1 MKIFMPSILITTLIL
16 SSCGSMDQNT
26 VSKPKEITLSAL
38 PKNDA
43 EIANSMLTVNTEEM
57 NLAKIG
63 KEKAVNPFVKNYA
76 ERMFEEHARNNLW
89 VQGYADKE
97 QMRPQETQ
105 SSQRMV
111 YVTEDRADE
120 LKTLNGTEFDKA
132 FINEQVSIHTKVL
145 DKIEQ
150 NLLPN
155 ASDDEL
161 RAMIEQSRL
170 KIRGHLNE
178 AKELRDSI

>member
-1 MKIFMPSILITTLIL
+1 MKIFIQAVIASSLML
-16 SSCGSMDQNT
+16 SACSSMNEKKII
-26 VSKPKEITLSAL
+26 KPKEVTLSAT

-63 KEKAVNPFVKNYA
+63 REKAVNRFIKNYA
-76 ERMFEEHARNNLW
+76 DRMFQEHARNNLW
-89 VQGYADKE
+89 VQNFADKKN
-97 QMRPQETQ
+97 MRPQETQ
-105 SSQRMV
+105 SSERMV

-120 LKTLNGTEFDKA
+120 LTKLNGSEFDKA
-132 FINEQVSIHTKVL
+132 FINELVSIHAKVL

-150 NLLPN
+150 NLIPN
-155 ASDDEL
+155 AGDSEL
-161 RAMIEQSRL
+161 KAMLEQSRL

-178 AKELRDSI
+178 ARELRDSI